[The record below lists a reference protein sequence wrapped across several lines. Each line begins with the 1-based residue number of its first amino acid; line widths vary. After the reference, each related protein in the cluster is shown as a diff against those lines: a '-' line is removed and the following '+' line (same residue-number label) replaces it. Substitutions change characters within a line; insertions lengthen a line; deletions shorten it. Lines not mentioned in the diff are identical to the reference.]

1 MLPQE
6 REMVE
11 RLADKPFTLLGINS
25 DKSRS
30 ALQKVIRE
38 QNITWPQIYDGSGG
52 PIAKQWNVKGWPTIY
67 VIDQKGVIRYR
78 NVRGEALER
87 AVDALLGIKREETDT
102 PASQPAKPAG
112 DRPRSGK

>member
-1 MLPQE
+1 
-6 REMVE
+6 MVQ

-30 ALQKVIRE
+30 ALQKIISE
-38 QNITWPQIYDGSGG
+38 QSITWPQIHDGTGG
-52 PIAKQWNVKGWPTIY
+52 PIARQWNVKSWPTIY

-78 NVRGEALER
+78 NVRGEALEK
-87 AVDALLGIKREETDT
+87 AVAGLLGIKPEESDSPTT
-102 PASQPAKPAG
+102 KPAKSPG